1 MDDTS
6 RPLPTDPQECRQRAE
21 DPAEGSAA
29 DRQVW
34 ATLAVAGELHELR
47 KLLRK
52 R

>member
-1 MDDTS
+1 MDTTS
-6 RPLPTDPQECRQRAE
+6 RPLPTDPQECRQNAE
-21 DPAEGSAA
+21 DTDIATAE
-29 DRQVW
+29 RQVW